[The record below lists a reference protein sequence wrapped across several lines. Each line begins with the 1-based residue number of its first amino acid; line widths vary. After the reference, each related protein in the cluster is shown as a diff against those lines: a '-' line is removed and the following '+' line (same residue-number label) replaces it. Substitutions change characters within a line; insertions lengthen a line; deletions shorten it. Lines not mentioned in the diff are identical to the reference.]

1 MDEAREVH
9 LQHSGLQP
17 GAGFVI
23 LKMLLDFSKN
33 EYPILIDQ
41 PEDDLDNRAIF
52 EELVKYLR
60 AKKLNRQIILVTHN
74 PNVVVGAD
82 AEEIIVANQEGI
94 GNSNPE
100 NIKFAYKCGALEN
113 SFKTG
118 NSEILLSC
126 GIREHVC
133 ELLEGGNKA
142 FRLREKKYQLI

>member
-1 MDEAREVH
+1 M
-9 LQHSGLQP
+9 
-17 GAGFVI
+17 
-23 LKMLLDFSKN
+23 
-33 EYPILIDQ
+33 
-41 PEDDLDNRAIF
+41 
-52 EELVKYLR
+52 
-60 AKKLNRQIILVTHN
+60 THN

-142 FRLREKKYQLI
+142 FRLREKKYQSI